1 MDIIGV
7 GGYGE
12 VGRNM
17 TFASFG
23 NEAVCFD
30 MGFNIQKLADFEESG
45 GNRLTAGKSSMIKA
59 QAIPDD
65 SVLQSY
71 KKNVRGILTSHCHL
85 DHCAAIPYLAGGYN
99 APVIGTPFT
108 IEVIRNILKDDKI
121 EINNKLHSINNG
133 TSLKL
138 GKHIELEFI
147 NITHSTPS
155 TSLIAAHSPE
165 GIVLY
170 ANDFKLDN
178 HPVLGQKPDY
188 QRIKELGKSGKV
200 KALVVDGLYSN
211 TESKTP
217 SEKVAR
223 EMLREVMLD
232 EDTDGKAIVVTCF
245 ASHLARIK
253 SVMDFA
259 NKLGRDVVLLG
270 RSFMKYVTAAE
281 NVGVSHYTKTSDL
294 FGYGEEIRRGL
305 KRYHKKGLD
314 RCVVV
319 ATGGQGEPHSVLGRM
334 TSGELPFAFKR
345 DDLVIFSN
353 RVIPTEPNITHREH
367 MEKKLIDRG
376 LRLFKDVH
384 ASGHCYREDLRD
396 FISMVNPEHI
406 IPCQGEHRMFEGVV
420 TLAEELGYNRKRVH
434 VLRNGQKVKL

>member
-108 IEVIRNILKDDKI
+108 IEVIRNILKDVKI

-188 QRIKELGKSGKV
+188 QRIKELGASGKV
-200 KALVVDGLYSN
+200 KALIVDGLYSN

-223 EMLREVMLD
+223 EMLKEVMFE
-232 EDTDGKAIVVTCF
+232 EDTDGKAIVVSCF

-253 SVMDFA
+253 SIMDFSH
-259 NKLGRDVVLLG
+259 KMGREVVLLG
-270 RSFMKYVTAAE
+270 RSFAKYVTAAE
-281 NVGVSHYTKTSDL
+281 DVGLSHYTQAAGLGRYS
-294 FGYGEEIRRGL
+294 GEIKKHL
-305 KRYHKKGLD
+305 KHLHSKGLD
-314 RCVVV
+314 KYAVV

-334 TSGELPFAFKR
+334 VSGELPFAFKR

-353 RVIPTEPNITHREH
+353 KVIPTEPNLTNRAH
-367 MEKKLIDRG
+367 MERKLVDKG
-376 LRLFKDVH
+376 LRLFKDIH
-384 ASGHCYREDLRD
+384 ASGHCYREDLRE
-396 FISMVNPEHI
+396 FIKMVNPEHI
-406 IPCQGEHRMFEGVV
+406 IPCQGEQKMFAGVA
-420 TLAEELGYNRKRVH
+420 TLAEEMGYNKKRVH
-434 VLRNGQKVKL
+434 CLNNGQ

>member
-17 TFASFG
+17 TFASSG
-23 NEAVCFD
+23 DDAVCFD
-30 MGFNIQKLADFEESG
+30 MGFNIQKLADFEEAG
-45 GNRLTAGKSSMIKA
+45 GNRLTAGKANMIRA
-59 QAIPDD
+59 EAIPDD

-71 KKNVRGILTSHCHL
+71 KKHVKGILVSHCHL
-85 DHCAAIPYLAGGYN
+85 DHCAAIPYLAQDYK
-99 APVIGTPFT
+99 APLIGTPFT
-108 IEVIRNILKDDKI
+108 MEVIKNILKDDGI
-121 EINNKLHSINNG
+121 QIPNKFHSINNG

-138 GKHIELEFI
+138 GKHLEIEFI

-155 TSLIAAHSPE
+155 TSLIAVHSPE

-200 KALVVDGLYSN
+200 KALVLDGLYAN
-211 TESKTP
+211 VESKTP

-223 EMLREVMLD
+223 EMLKEVMLD

-245 ASHLARIK
+245 ASHLARIR

-259 NKLGRDVVLLG
+259 HKMDRDVVLLG
-270 RSFMKYVTAAE
+270 RSFMKYVSAAE
-281 NVGVSHYTKTSDL
+281 DVGVSHYTKTSDI
-294 FGYGEEIRRGL
+294 FGYKGEIMKGL

-334 TSGELPFAFKR
+334 TSGELPFAFQR
-345 DDLVIFSN
+345 DDFVIFSN
-353 RVIPTEPNITHREH
+353 KVIPTEPNITNRAN
-367 MEKKLIDRG
+367 MEKKLVDRG

-384 ASGHCYREDLRD
+384 ASGHCFREDLRD
-396 FISMVNPEHI
+396 F
-406 IPCQGEHRMFEGVV
+406 
-420 TLAEELGYNRKRVH
+420 
-434 VLRNGQKVKL
+434 